1 MKNKKLKELKKFL
14 NEDNITPNLQT
25 VAPVNSAGT
34 LQPQNISL
42 DAKVDHYLISFEK
55 ESSPIAQNNN
65 STVYESSSTG
75 RRLGEFLFSRFLFEA
90 DDTLPGN
97 DESTDS
103 AGGPSDDVGGSD
115 PFSGGDNPFGG
126 DDTGGEDSE
135 KTEAPPEVPVPK
147 INLKILAPKL
157 ARLVT
162 NYEQLLDPKTVMLN
176 RIQAFF
182 QKNYSETIAKE
193 LMTTLDLSYGLKPNN
208 PNSDDYGQN
217 EVGMGAGVGDLT
229 ANPST
234 GGEA

>member
-25 VAPVNSAGT
+25 VAVVNPAAT
-34 LQPQNISL
+34 MQPQNISL
-42 DAKVDHYLISFEK
+42 DAKIDHFIISFEK
-55 ESSPIAQNNN
+55 ESGPTAQNTPTFGE
-65 STVYESSSTG
+65 STK
-75 RRLGEFLFSRFLFEA
+75 RRKGEFLFSRFLFEA

-103 AGGPSDDVGGSD
+103 TGGPSDD
-115 PFSGGDNPFGG
+115 PFGG
-126 DDTGGEDSE
+126 DSGGDPFGGEEDGGDDSE

-182 QKNYSETIAKE
+182 QKNYSESIAKE
-193 LMTTLDLSYGLKPNN
+193 LMTTLDLSYGLKPNVS
-208 PNSDDYGQN
+208 NSDDYGQN
-217 EVGMGAGVGDLT
+217 EVGIGGGVGDLT

-234 GGEA
+234 GGET